1 MCGIRFNHEKFAHQ
15 CYYCGK
21 LALQEELLFSNELG
35 VWLCEECWDNKK
47 KKDTQENVNIAK
59 PE

>member
-21 LALQEELLFSNELG
+21 LALQEELFFFQKQG
-35 VWLCEECWDNKK
+35 VWLCEECLEKE
-47 KKDTQENVNIAK
+47 QEK
-59 PE
+59 S